1 MGQVGFT
8 SWLVGSFLVG
18 VVKWVVSHFLGQVF
32 FSGLVMSLLDIM
44 VMCGCLV
51 KWGCLVG

>member
-18 VVKWVVSHFLGQVF
+18 VVTCQVIFWVKCF

>member
-32 FSGLVMSLLDIM
+32 F
-44 VMCGCLV
+44 
-51 KWGCLVG
+51 